1 MAYNS
6 NTDLTG
12 SAWTLDSWSPS
23 SDTAGSLSFSHA
35 SSGSVS
41 FTVNTTGETIEDR
54 VTRSLSGAIADPT
67 ASANDEWLS
76 MVDGLVKGAAS
87 IYESDAASVAPSSDR
102 INLDSSMR
110 IMLKGYL

>member
-12 SAWTLDSWSPS
+12 SAWTLDSWTPS
-23 SDTAGSLSFSHA
+23 SDTAGSISFSHA

-41 FTVNTTGETIEDR
+41 FTINTTGETIEDR

-67 ASANDEWLS
+67 ASANDEWLG
-76 MVDGLVKGAAS
+76 MVDGLVKDATS
-87 IYESDAASVAPSSDR
+87 IYHSDSSEITPSSNR
-102 INLDSSMR
+102 INLDASMK
-110 IMLKGYL
+110 IFLKGYL